1 MWFIGVEEEQE
12 TSAPPPKK
20 IPGSALAL
28 SNANSI
34 WNARTRFNEF
44 IRTPKCFVGK
54 QKTNK
59 HETNKLQCLFIE
71 VSLIYW
77 PGWYFMYFY
86 KSALYLHF
94 RIC

>member
-1 MWFIGVEEEQE
+1 MWFIGVEVEQE

-20 IPGSALAL
+20 NPGSAPAL

-44 IRTPKCFVGK
+44 IRTPKCCVGK
-54 QKTNK
+54 QKKNK

-71 VSLIYW
+71 VSKIYW
-77 PGWYFMYFY
+77 VRMV
-86 KSALYLHF
+86 LYVLL
-94 RIC
+94 